1 MISTKWTLLS
11 CCALALCCAGAAAA
25 QTTPRKVPE
34 GFVVP
39 GPAPTNAPA
48 GTGSGAKT
56 EAPALQPAATTDATS
71 APPGLAARPIVGSM
85 AVAPDAVAPAA
96 GTTLLL
102 GIAPNGPHAWPC
114 VQRKVAHVDAG
125 QVWPGPPLDSADNE
139 PRTDAITQFVSSVA
153 PRRVPLEAAEVKAR
167 DFVKSLPEADRATK
181 TTAAFADLLAT
192 LNAERTAIMNGIERY
207 GARQQALA
215 AKLRDENATLG
226 DLRNKGDMSR
236 AADAQEKLIWDTRV
250 FEERR
255 KSLTYVCEV
264 PTLIEQRLFALGRA
278 MSGEL

>member
-1 MISTKWTLLS
+1 MTSMKWTLLS
-11 CCALALCCAGAAAA
+11 CCVLALYSAGAVLA
-25 QTTPRKVPE
+25 QTAPREVPK

-48 GTGSGAKT
+48 GTGSGAKSLPPVAT
-56 EAPALQPAATTDATS
+56 DTNAAPAGVAA
-71 APPGLAARPIVGSM
+71 GPIVGSM
-85 AVAPDAVAPAA
+85 AVAPSAVAPAA
-96 GTTLLL
+96 GTTQLL
-102 GIAPNGPHAWPC
+102 GAIPSGAHVWPC
-114 VQRKVAHVDAG
+114 VQRKLDQVDAG
-125 QVWPGPPLDSADNE
+125 QVWPGPPLDTAKDA
-139 PRTDAITQFVSSVA
+139 PRTDAIAQFVASVA
-153 PRRVPLEAAEVKAR
+153 PRRVPLEDAVTKAR
-167 DFVKSLPEADRATK
+167 DFVQSLPETDRPTK
-181 TTAAFADLLAT
+181 TTAAFADLLTT

-215 AKLRDENATLG
+215 AKLRDANTTLG

-236 AADAQEKLIWDTRV
+236 AADAQEALIWDTRV

-278 MSGEL
+278 MSEEL